1 MDTLKQ
7 GVKTRGGF
15 DVIDLFSSDE
25 EQSLNGFTGRSQISR
40 TSTPDNTGPRF
51 APTRGFD
58 VPDR

>member
-1 MDTLKQ
+1 M
-7 GVKTRGGF
+7 
-15 DVIDLFSSDE
+15 IDLFSSDE